1 MWATVI
7 EAAKAALF
15 EKVQEMTKEEAKELL
30 DKLGIK
36 VGEVTDE
43 ILEKVEDYKAELDTE
58 TRRKVRAFWACITG
72 LSSLVFLGIGLY
84 LGQFI

>member
-1 MWATVI
+1 MWATLI
-7 EAAKAALF
+7 DAAKAALF

-43 ILEKVEDYKAELDTE
+43 ILEKIEDYKAELDTE
-58 TRRKVRAFWACITG
+58 TRRKVRTFWACITG
-72 LSSLVFLGIGLY
+72 LSSLAFLGIGLY